1 MKNNNKNSVIF
12 ISVLLVSLG
21 AVLLLRNFGL
31 LDFKFPEKIISW
43 RLIPLII
50 GINAFLKGK
59 NIEGLIATT
68 IAVVIFIPDY
78 LTPEQIKF
86 YRKLWPLLLVAI
98 GGLILFKHYNP
109 KYDLPKRELNAEGKD
124 SEFLNESNIMAG
136 TVKKVFSKEFEGG
149 RINCIMGG
157 AEIDLTESDL
167 ASASAL
173 NVLVIMGGLQLK
185 IPKEWNVIID
195 VLPIMG
201 GVEDQIMKY
210 PDSVVDKEKRF
221 LISGNVIMGGIE
233 IKRV

>member
-21 AVLLLRNFGL
+21 ALLLLRNFGL

-68 IAVVIFIPDY
+68 IAVVFFIPDY

>member
-68 IAVVIFIPDY
+68 IAVVFFIPDY